1 MENTQRG
8 LCVQVRIEREQLK
21 SELMELQ
28 KRMEALIDETQ
39 RKMVHERDS
48 IRREMETERNQL
60 NDKVGSVIDLGL
72 YRRLSM
78 TPPFNTMLK

>member
-1 MENTQRG
+1 MMFF
-8 LCVQVRIEREQLK
+8 VMQVRIEREQLK
-21 SELMELQ
+21 TEVMELQ

-60 NDKVGSVIDLGL
+60 NDKVGPLTDLGFVL
-72 YRRLSM
+72 
-78 TPPFNTMLK
+78 